1 MNRWGKQIKRLNIM
15 YALELDLSG
24 LKFYFSLSG
33 YVKNGRELDEWCN
46 VTITLSGRML
56 NYQRIRDNILESSEV
71 ENLIEWL
78 EDKDTEH
85 LPFYEPYIEFCYKIG
100 PNSIEPSVYMRVNLY
115 DGGATTD
122 NWVEVSLC
130 EEEVQYLIT
139 YLKLVTRQIKEND
152 EQVQKMLVDNI
163 LVEDYKKHYE
173 KDWW

>member
-1 MNRWGKQIKRLNIM
+1 M
-15 YALELDLSG
+15 YALQLDLSG
-24 LKFYFSLSG
+24 IEFYFSLSG
-33 YVKNGRELDEWCN
+33 YVKNGREFDEWCD
-46 VTITLSGRML
+46 VTITLSGKML

-78 EDKDTEH
+78 ENKDAEH
-85 LPFYEPYIEFCYKIG
+85 LPFYEPYFEFCYKIG
-100 PNSIEPSVYMRVNLY
+100 PNSTEPSVYMRVNLY

-152 EQVQKMLVDNI
+152 EQVQKMLADNI

>member
-1 MNRWGKQIKRLNIM
+1 M
-15 YALELDLSG
+15 YALQLDLAG
-24 LKFYFSLSG
+24 IEFYFSLSG
-33 YVKNGRELDEWCN
+33 YVKNGRELDEWCD
-46 VTITLSGRML
+46 VTITLRGRML

-71 ENLIEWL
+71 EGLIDWL
-78 EDKDTEH
+78 ENKDAEH
-85 LPFYEPYIEFCYKIG
+85 FPFYEPYFEFCYKIG
-100 PNSIEPSVYMRVNLY
+100 PNSTEPSVYMRVNLY

-122 NWVEVSLC
+122 NWIEVSLC